1 MITEILS
8 GGGSSRLF
16 QSLVKEKKLFS
27 NIDCYHSGSID
38 AGILVIEGKL
48 VKGVKMEEAEKAVE
62 EEIDKMKSQL
72 VTANELQKVKNK
84 IESMFAFEDISLM
97 NRAASLANYELLGDA
112 AMMNTELEKYNMISA
127 EEIHQE
133 SNIIFRQENSNTLY
147 YYSKN

>member
-1 MITEILS
+1 
-8 GGGSSRLF
+8 
-16 QSLVKEKKLFS
+16 
-27 NIDCYHSGSID
+27 
-38 AGILVIEGKL
+38 
-48 VKGVKMEEAEKAVE
+48 
-62 EEIDKMKSQL
+62 MKSQL

-84 IESMFAFEDISLM
+84 IESMFAFEDLSLM

-127 EEIHQE
+127 EEIHHE

>member
-1 MITEILS
+1 MPV
-8 GGGSSRLF
+8 F
-16 QSLVKEKKLFS
+16 WSLKTQF
-27 NIDCYHSGSID
+27 
-38 AGILVIEGKL
+38 
-48 VKGVKMEEAEKAVE
+48 
-62 EEIDKMKSQL
+62 

-97 NRAASLANYELLGDA
+97 SRAASLATYELLGDA
-112 AMMNTELEKYNMISA
+112 AMMNTELEKYHAISA